1 MTCASEPSRAR
12 RLKQLTHEVHET
24 LDRSIMAAASF
35 DTLPGYVRFVEV
47 QYRFHRDIAAI
58 YADPALSTL
67 LPGLAAR
74 CRLELIE
81 TDLTAMAPDL
91 DLPNLEQ
98 RYRVRG
104 LPEPEASRRMATT
117 RWADQYAPSLLS

>member
-1 MTCASEPSRAR
+1 EPSRAR

-81 TDLTAMAPDL
+81 TDLADL
-91 DLPNLEQ
+91 G
-98 RYRVRG
+98 RG
-104 LPEPEASRRMATT
+104 LPATE
-117 RWADQYAPSLLS
+117 